1 MVERPGNQAVQS
13 LLRANAVQA
22 KLTLSQ
28 PGDPFERE
36 ADSVADAVMR
46 MPEGA
51 APAISSVIDSGPQRK
66 CAACA
71 AGGAPCDECAHEEEE
86 KVQRKEDGGGAASVS
101 GPSPVPESGGRPLP
115 TPARSFFESRFGRDF
130 GDVRVHTGSSADTS
144 ARSIQALAYTHGR
157 DIVFRGDQYA
167 PESAAGRRLLAH
179 ELTHVVQ
186 QGRAGAAVQR
196 KCDPAVV
203 GARTVP
209 VFFPE
214 EPKILD
220 VFRGGSTL
228 ERKST
233 KKAAIGLVQQALAD
247 LCFSLGKGGKNK
259 DGVDRDF
266 GQGTVDAVKA
276 FQKTESIAETGVVD
290 KETLRCLD
298 EKRRHTIVPCTAGT
312 SLIDSDLEVSFE
324 RDSVAQTGAKTD
336 AADVFFG
343 RGDATL
349 DSTDRAAIKKIFD
362 AHKKE
367 ALTLVGT
374 RSEDEELDF
383 PSTLPDDRIKA
394 VDKELKRLGHK
405 KTRTRK
411 ALSESQGAI
420 DFWQFRK
427 VRIIPA
433 SSVRTQPDCSIDPA
447 GWTKGRG
454 PCDATDDK
462 TVKDNIKLGLKLLDK
477 AITELEKKDA
487 TAKAAVKARFGGFLS
502 VSQTV
507 TRLTKWR
514 KFLNDHVSAHY
525 FCANACHKACAGTSA
540 YYDPDT
546 KEMTVCG
553 GILVGSNVGNDEALA
568 LVHEAG
574 HGALATQDVAYDTT
588 RLIGSIQ
595 KDSLSRINTDSWILL
610 IQCLN
615 GLACAPRAVKDT
627 FPGFDTAKKQDAAAE
642 EALAW
647 LERWMDWVWQDVN
660 NLYESLSSSLHA
672 GEWREGSKGTR
683 DLLFK
688 HFGLHRPEGSSLA
701 ATRGEQFAVAAIHDR
716 MRRMMNSTTL
726 DREVTLDT
734 TPGSTGSWQDQ
745 PTPKPSAS
753 VPASFVKLSR
763 RKQVEALLALLVH
776 AQMDIFPDAEP
787 LYVKFI
793 IADAKTWFDRP

>member
-1 MVERPGNQAVQS
+1 MMQS
-13 LLRANAVQA
+13 LLRSGAVQA
-22 KLTLSQ
+22 KLTVSQ

-36 ADSVADAVMR
+36 ADSVAEAVMR

-51 APAISSVIDSGPQRK
+51 APTISSVIDSGPQRK

-86 KVQRKEDGGGAASVS
+86 KVQRKEDGGAAASQA
-101 GPSPVPESGGRPLP
+101 GPSPVPPSGGRPLP
-115 TPARSFFESRFGRDF
+115 DSTRSFFEPRFGREF
-130 GDVRVHTGSSADTS
+130 GGVRVHTGSAADAS
-144 ARSIQALAYTHGR
+144 ARSIQALAFTHGR

-203 GARTVP
+203 GVRTVP
-209 VFFPE
+209 VFFPQ

-228 ERKST
+228 ETKST

-247 LCFSLGKGGKNK
+247 LCFSLGKGGRNK

-266 GQGTVDAVKA
+266 GTGTVDAVKA
-276 FQKTESIAETGVVD
+276 FQKTESIAESGVVD

-298 EKRRHTIVPCTAGT
+298 ERRAHTIVPCTAGT

-324 RDSVAQTGAKTD
+324 RDSVALTGGKTD
-336 AADVFFG
+336 AADVFFE
-343 RGDATL
+343 RGGKSL
-349 DSTDRAAIKKIFD
+349 DKTDKEAIKKIFN

-383 PSTLPDDRIKA
+383 PSSLPDDRIKA
-394 VDKELKRLGHK
+394 VDKELKKLGHK

-411 ALSESQGAI
+411 ALAESQGAI

-433 SSVRTQPDCSIDPA
+433 SSVRTQPDCSTDPA

-462 TVKDNIKLGLKLLDK
+462 TVKDNIDLGVKLMDK
-477 AITELEKKDA
+477 AIAELTKKDA
-487 TAKAAVKARFGGFLS
+487 TAKQAVKDRFGGFLS
-502 VSQTV
+502 VSQTI
-507 TRLTKWR
+507 TKLTKWR
-514 KFLNDHVSAHY
+514 KFLNEHVRAHS
-525 FCANACHKACAGTSA
+525 FCANACHKACAGTGA
-540 YYDPDT
+540 YLDPPT
-546 KEMTVCG
+546 KETTICG
-553 GILVGSNVGNDEALA
+553 SILLGANVGNDEALL

-574 HGALATQDVAYDTT
+574 HGALDTQDVAYETT

-610 IQCLN
+610 IKCLN
-615 GLACAPRAVKDT
+615 GLGCGPKASKDT
-627 FPGFDTAKKQDAAAE
+627 FPGFDTAKKQDVEAAD
-642 EALAW
+642 ALAW

-660 NLYESLSSSLHA
+660 NLYESLSSSLQSGA
-672 GEWREGSKGTR
+672 WTEGSKGTR

-716 MRRMMNSTTL
+716 MRRMMISTTL
-726 DREVTLDT
+726 DREVTLDK
-734 TPGSTGSWQDQ
+734 TPGATGSWQDQ

-753 VPASFVKLSR
+753 VPAGFVKLGR

-787 LYVKFI
+787 LYVKFV